1 MNMGLSKFCS
11 KQTRAVCVNQFH
23 HLLLA
28 SKAAYDYVIH
38 VALFATSHVSLIT
51 QVYQG
56 MAQQFGMKWRDYSNF
71 TLVNGSDLVQ
81 LQLSTFTNPFHI
93 PFHCS
98 IPYSSPLVRDAP
110 TLFHYCEIVDL
121 LLQATRSPRIWR
133 WAWRTGWGFNI
144 FVWTSIFCW
153 FPVIPTYSHLC
164 TVSSSVCSGYLLST

>member
-1 MNMGLSKFCS
+1 
-11 KQTRAVCVNQFH
+11 
-23 HLLLA
+23 
-28 SKAAYDYVIH
+28 
-38 VALFATSHVSLIT
+38 
-51 QVYQG
+51 
-56 MAQQFGMKWRDYSNF
+56 MAQQFCMKRRDYSNF

-93 PFHCS
+93 PFHRS

-133 WAWRTGWGFNI
+133 WAWRAGWGFNI

-153 FPVIPTYSHLC
+153 FPVIPTRFIHISALSPQVSVVDICWVHKLWDQNSSIPYSPSRLQC
-164 TVSSSVCSGYLLST
+164 LPLLSAFSSRTLFVIGAIFPRYMCRKT

>member
-1 MNMGLSKFCS
+1 MNMGLSMFCS
-11 KQTRAVCVNQFH
+11 KQTRAVCVNRFH

-56 MAQQFGMKWRDYSNF
+56 MAQQFCMKRRDYSNF

-81 LQLSTFTNPFHI
+81 LQLSMFTNPFHI
-93 PFHCS
+93 PFHRS
-98 IPYSSPLVRDAP
+98 IPYSSPLVRDSP

-133 WAWRTGWGFNI
+133 WA
-144 FVWTSIFCW
+144 
-153 FPVIPTYSHLC
+153 
-164 TVSSSVCSGYLLST
+164 